1 MLKLGIIGY
10 PLEHSLSPAMHTA
23 ALQYLNISGSYRAF
37 ETKESELTRVFN
49 QLKDS
54 GIKGFN
60 VTIPHKVNIIQL
72 LDELTERAKLIG
84 AVNTVTFKDGKSIGD
99 NTDIVGFWEA
109 IPEELRNK
117 IPDKKVSV
125 LGCGGSAYAIVIAL
139 LLNKVKNIKV
149 YGRDLEKLTNFKAF
163 IESRNKMLNF
173 GANIEIDLLG
183 KINLRDTFMLV
194 NTTPLGMYPNVDNS
208 PLTINDLSKLPK
220 GAFVYDIIY
229 NPLET
234 KLLFDANSLKLT
246 TLNGIEM
253 LIRQG
258 ATSLGIWLEQEV
270 APLGVMRL
278 ALQSMLVGSG
288 QSV

>member
-10 PLEHSLSPAMHTA
+10 PLEHSLSAAMHTA
-23 ALQYLNISGSYRAF
+23 ALQYLNISGNYRAF
-37 ETKESELTRVFN
+37 ETKESELTKVFN

-60 VTIPHKVNIIQL
+60 VTIPHKVKIAQL
-72 LDELTERAKLIG
+72 LDELTETAKLIG
-84 AVNTVTFKDGKSIGD
+84 AVNIVTFRDSKSIGD
-99 NTDIVGFWEA
+99 NTDAVGFWEA
-109 IPEELRNK
+109 IPENLRKK

-194 NTTPLGMYPNVDNS
+194 NTTPLGMYPEVDNS

-220 GAFVYDIIY
+220 NAFVYDIIY

-234 KLLFDANSLKLT
+234 KLLCDASSLKLT

-258 ATSLGIWLEQEV
+258 AASLGIWLEQGV

-278 ALQSMLVGSG
+278 ALQSMLAVSE